1 MTPEQ
6 VQQYRSLIKRVI
18 TRMGMYSTKA
28 EDLVLGTGLY
38 ESQYRYIRQIGSGIA
53 KSFWQVEV
61 ATAQDNI
68 KSYLKYRQSRARLC
82 ASAALVPSQYVSE
95 GIKDE
100 EVGNMLEANIAYGI
114 MHCRLKYW
122 RVPKRMPNT
131 LEGRASYWKTYYNSA
146 GGAGTEE
153 KYIETVKGMR
163 DIL

>member
-6 VQQYRSLIKRVI
+6 TQQYRSLIKRVI
-18 TRMGMYSTKA
+18 TRMGMYSEEA

-68 KSYLKYRQSRARLC
+68 KSYLKYRQSKARMC
-82 ASAALVPSQYVSE
+82 ASAAMVPLKFTMIGTSD
-95 GIKDE
+95 DE
-100 EVGNMLEANIAYGI
+100 IGDMLESNIAYGI

-122 RVPKRMPNT
+122 RVPKKVPQD
-131 LEGRASYWKTYYNSA
+131 LEGQAHYYKKYYNSA
-146 GGAGTEE
+146 QGKASEE
-153 KYIETVKGMR
+153 EYIEQYK
-163 DIL
+163 DFIL

>member
-53 KSFWQVEV
+53 KSFWQVET

-68 KSYLKYRQSRARLC
+68 KSYLKYRQSRARMC
-82 ASAALVPSQYVSE
+82 ASAALVSSQYVSE
-95 GIKDE
+95 DISDK
-100 EVGNMLEANIAYGI
+100 EVGHMLEANIAYGI

-122 RVPKRMPNT
+122 RVPKGIPSDI
-131 LEGRASYWKTYYNSA
+131 EGQAHYYKKYYNSA
-146 GGAGTEE
+146 EGKASE
-153 KYIETVKGMR
+153 KGYIKLYKDT
-163 DIL
+163 IL

>member
-6 VQQYRSLIKRVI
+6 TQQYRSLIKRVI
-18 TRMGMYSTKA
+18 TRMGMYSEEA

-68 KSYLKYRQSRARLC
+68 KSYLKYRQSKARMC
-82 ASAALVPSQYVSE
+82 ASAAMVPLKFTMIGTSD
-95 GIKDE
+95 DE
-100 EVGNMLEANIAYGI
+100 IGDMLESNIAYGI

-122 RVPKRMPNT
+122 RVPKKVPKD
-131 LEGRASYWKTYYNSA
+131 LEGQAHYYKKYYNSA
-146 GGAGTEE
+146 QGKASEE
-153 KYIETVKGMR
+153 EYIEQYK
-163 DIL
+163 DFIL

>member
-6 VQQYRSLIKRVI
+6 IQQYRSLIKRVI
-18 TRMGMYSTKA
+18 TRMGMYSEKA

-53 KSFWQVEV
+53 KSFWQVET

-68 KSYLKYRQSRARLC
+68 KSYLKYRQSRARMC

-100 EVGNMLEANIAYGI
+100 EVGIASG
-114 MHCRLKYW
+114 
-122 RVPKRMPNT
+122 
-131 LEGRASYWKTYYNSA
+131 LEGQAHYYKKYYNSA
-146 GGAGTEE
+146 EGKASEE
-153 KYIETVKGMR
+153 EYIKLYKDT
-163 DIL
+163 IF